1 MAMAVYTAQLFE
13 AVNSH
18 HVSRGCDFDVHVP
31 VLRSFMA
38 KEAIADYRR
47 RCEQEYC
54 TTVPYHLAYA
64 TDTTQ

>member
-18 HVSRGCDFDVHVP
+18 HVSRGCDLDVHVP

-47 RCEQEYC
+47 RTCRRLRVFKIHQESLHTEC
-54 TTVPYHLAYA
+54 
-64 TDTTQ
+64 